1 MLGCRGLTPF
11 SFFSPFSDPFFPE
24 PVSNKTARAMMTSSP
39 KNPIVVPFFT
49 SLLSIESRS
58 NCALKTFRL
67 LYTIAHK
74 AYSEGNKKSGGMIFF
89 IKMDSS
95 DEWVHSSRVTQSL
108 SEPRIS
114 KILKRKFEKTSKVC
128 EVLRFV
134 NANDKR
140 RLLLCSL
147 QKVFG
152 EWDGVSLFP
161 FALFSGKSKEQHF
174 DKVIGRRV

>member
-1 MLGCRGLTPF
+1 MGFTSRQRPRSRETSCDYSGF
-11 SFFSPFSDPFFPE
+11 S
-24 PVSNKTARAMMTSSP
+24 ALC
-39 KNPIVVPFFT
+39 IVVPFFT

-58 NCALKTFRL
+58 NCALKIFRL
-67 LYTIAHK
+67 LCTIARK

-95 DEWVHSSRVTQSL
+95 DEWVHLSRVTQSL